1 MPQPIS
7 RRACLKSAAALTAG
21 LTILPARSARA
32 YAANEKINVGIIGAG
47 GRGGANLKGIGGAK
61 AGDGENIVALC
72 DVDRGRLDAAAS
84 RFPAARKCTDFRKLL
99 DEAKDLDAV
108 VCSTPDHNHAPASIP
123 AMKMG
128 LHCYCEKPLT
138 HDVMEALQMAEVA
151 AEKKLSTH
159 MGTPS
164 RGHEDT
170 VRQVEVIRSGALGD
184 VTEAHFWTNR
194 PIWAQG
200 FDRPAGE
207 DPVPASLDYE
217 CFIGSAPMRPFKA
230 EWPENHPVKQ
240 SKWKHKQVYHPFVWR
255 GWWDFGTG
263 ALGDIAPHMWSPAYW
278 GLELTAPKKVEIVEM
293 SGPVTEMFPAATTL
307 CYTFPVK
314 NKPDVKVFWYD
325 GGNRPS
331 PEKLGID
338 RVPDGGHLIVGTK
351 ASIGTGAKGT
361 GDFADVPKTLRRYGD
376 MYQEWLAGI
385 RESDPDRPSCPFSY
399 GGPLTAAYLLGNI
412 AMKLEKT
419 IEWDEQ
425 ARQITN
431 CPDGNQYLQ
440 REYRKGWEI

>member
-1 MPQPIS
+1 MTRPIS
-7 RRACLKSAAALTAG
+7 RRTYLKSTAALAAG

-32 YAANEKINVGIIGAG
+32 YAANEKISIGIIGAG
-47 GRGGANLKGIGGAK
+47 GRGAANLAGIGGDK

-72 DVDRGRLDAAAS
+72 DVDRGALENAGR
-84 RFPAARKCTDFRKLL
+84 RFPAARKYTDFRKLL
-99 DEAKDLDAV
+99 EEAKDLDAV
-108 VCSTPDHNHAPASIP
+108 AVSTPDHNHAPACIP

-138 HDVMEALQMAEVA
+138 RDVMEALQMAEVA

-164 RGHEDT
+164 RGSEDT
-170 VRQVEVIRSGALGD
+170 VRQVEIIRSGALGD
-184 VTEAHFWTNR
+184 LTEAHFWTDR

-207 DPVPASLDYE
+207 DPVPEGLDYE
-217 CFIGSAPMRPFKA
+217 SFIGSAPMRPFKA
-230 EWPENHPVKQ
+230 AWPENHPIKQ
-240 SKWKHKQVYHPFVWR
+240 SKWKHTQVYHPFVWR

-278 GLELTAPKKVEIVEM
+278 GLELTAPKKVEIVEV
-293 SGPVTEMFPAATTL
+293 SGPVTDMFPAATTL
-307 CYTFPVK
+307 CFTFAVQG
-314 NKPDVKVFWYD
+314 KPDVKVFWYD

-331 PEKLGID
+331 PEKARLD
-338 RVPDGGHLIVGTK
+338 RVPDGGHLLVGTK

-361 GDFADVPKTLRRYGD
+361 GDFPDVPRTLRRYDD
-376 MYQEWLAGI
+376 MYAEWLAGI
-385 RESDPDRPSCPFSY
+385 RQGDPDRPSCPFSY
-399 GGPLTAAYLLGNI
+399 AGPLTAAYLLGNI

-419 IEWDEQ
+419 IEWDEST
-425 ARQITN
+425 RQITN
-431 CPDGNQYLQ
+431 CPEGNQYLQ
-440 REYRKGWEI
+440 RPYRKGWEI